1 MRSRGRIGEGGGGGA
16 PSLIIA
22 ITSPYEKP
30 LPFCV
35 QQPIRLTIFLC
46 FPIFFIVFI
55 SESKSTS
62 STSVAFSKKNAEGSK
77 IYQTDKIYQTK
88 VCPSVHLSIPI
99 IRQSTLSVSPSVV
112 RPSVVR
118 RSVGRSV
125 GPSVSRSVVAHS
137 LPFKVLIATVCFA
150 FSPGTPTAA
159 A

>member
-1 MRSRGRIGEGGGGGA
+1 MRSRGRIGEGGGWS

-62 STSVAFSKKNAEGSK
+62 STSVAFSKKNAEGSE

-88 VCPSVHLSIPI
+88 VCPSVHLFIPI